1 MVRARLDKRPR
12 DVATM
17 FDLVAERYD
26 LLNDVLSMGQDRRWR
41 RAVAAAVGARPG
53 ERVLDLA
60 AGTGAVSRVLAEAGA
75 DCVACDFSFGMLE
88 VGAMRLARSGHPGRP
103 GPGGNGPAATAATTG
118 RGAVRFVAGD
128 ALALPLRNGAFDAVT
143 ISFGLRNVAD
153 PAAALAEMRRVTKPG
168 GRLLI
173 CEFSHLG
180 HGRLDALYQQYLAVA
195 LPAVARRLSPNPDA
209 YAYLA
214 ESIGAW
220 PGKEELAALIRAT
233 GWSAVRWR
241 SLSFGIV
248 ALHDA
253 RNGVGAAQAGS
264 VRGGSQVRRGTRS
277 RLPTENNL

>member
-1 MVRARLDKRPR
+1 MARARLDKRPR

-60 AGTGAVSRVLAEAGA
+60 AGTGAVSRVLAQAGA

-88 VGAMRLARSGHPGRP
+88 VGAMRLARSGRPGPP
-103 GPGGNGPAATAATTG
+103 GPGGNSPAAAAADG
-118 RGAVRFVAGD
+118 QGAVRFVAGD
-128 ALALPLRNGAFDAVT
+128 ALALPLRDGAFDAVT

-180 HGRLDALYQQYLAVA
+180 HGRLDALYQRYLAVA

-209 YAYLA
+209 YVYLA

-220 PGKEELAALIRAT
+220 PGQEELAALIRAA

-253 RNGVGAAQAGS
+253 RNGVGPAQAGG
-264 VRGGSQVRRGTRS
+264 VRGGSQVRRGRRS
-277 RLPTENNL
+277 RLRTESNL